1 MNCRTRARSK
11 SGAAITNWLV
21 VANKNS
27 ITLRLLSKSSDG
39 PFSSGLPAPDSIFF
53 LFVRW
58 HSLWKKYSTML
69 SPRIGCWRWL
79 PNLSLFFIHLAL
91 SLSGGNWSTEPTPA
105 SIRLCGRTLRAAHLY
120 SRPTVQHSCVF
131 VYKLIS
137 AAWKMGRDSRSDLIA
152 IVLPRFKR
160 IRHRVSIRDPIDSWP
175 PLTRGRSRIDVEFI
189 TSTNAFAKNKEK
201 IIPLRSLNTQTI
213 LNYI

>member
-1 MNCRTRARSK
+1 MNCRSAARSEEGG
-11 SGAAITNWLV
+11 GAAITNWLV
-21 VANKNS
+21 AANKNS

-39 PFSSGLPAPDSIFF
+39 PFSGGLPAPDSIFF

-69 SPRIGCWRWL
+69 SSRIGCWRWL
-79 PNLSLFFIHLAL
+79 PNLFLSFPSTSL
-91 SLSGGNWSTEPTPA
+91 SLSLSPGVTGPPNPPPLP
-105 SIRLCGRTLRAAHLY
+105 IHVCGRTLRAAHLY

-137 AAWKMGRDSRSDLIA
+137 AAWKMGIDSRSDLIA

-160 IRHRVSIRDPIDSWP
+160 IRHRVSIRDLIDSWP
-175 PLTRGRSRIDVEFI
+175 PRSY
-189 TSTNAFAKNKEK
+189 NANRRRVNINYCICYKNEEK
-201 IIPLRSLNTQTI
+201 
-213 LNYI
+213 